1 MAGLLPYKVLNEVP
15 VLSETQDWHLVKTH
29 VPDVWVQAA
38 GEGIRVG
45 VVDTGV
51 SLSHPDVIH
60 ALNEVKNFTAFDDD
74 DFQGHGTHCCGII
87 GARVNGVG
95 VQGVAPACRI
105 YSAKALGDDGSG
117 SDQSIAAAMDWLIS
131 CRVHIIS
138 MSLGSNA
145 PSPQINAMIDKATS
159 QGIDVVV
166 AAGNSG
172 PNPNTQE
179 WPSRHPAAI
188 AVAAVDENGQI
199 ASFSSRGPH
208 IAIAAPGVNI
218 LSTFKGKGYAR
229 LSGTSMATPF
239 VAACIALARSAG
251 DKRPATQ
258 ILKEAALSR
267 DDTSSY
273 GWGLVNPIALIKPST
288 PPPPTQNP
296 GEGKVITF
304 DNGIKVIVPVGVN
317 YTTQDSDEQEQEP
330 RFPVS

>member
-1 MAGLLPYKVLNEVP
+1 MAGLLPYKVLEVLDQP
-15 VLSETQDWHLVKTH
+15 KETQDWHLVKTH

-51 SLSHPDVIH
+51 SLTHPDIIH
-60 ALNEVKNFTAFDDD
+60 ALNEVKNFTPNQPD

-87 GARVNGVG
+87 GARVNGLG

-117 SDQSIAAAMDWLIS
+117 SDQSIAEGMDWLIS
-131 CRVHIIS
+131 CGVHIIS

-145 PSPQINAMIDKATS
+145 PSPAINTMIDKAVAA
-159 QGIDVVV
+159 GIDVVV

-172 PNPNTQE
+172 PAANTQE

-188 AVAAVDENGQI
+188 AVAAVDDQGQI
-199 ASFSSRGPH
+199 ANFSSRGPH

-218 LSTFKGKGYAR
+218 LSTFKGKQYAR

-239 VAACIALARSAG
+239 VAACLALARSAG

-258 ILKEAALSR
+258 ILKEAALTR
-267 DDTSSY
+267 DDNTAY
-273 GWGLVNPIALIKPST
+273 GWGLVNPIALIKPV
-288 PPPPTQNP
+288 PPPQS
-296 GEGKVITF
+296 GDGKVIAF
-304 DNGIKVIVPVGVN
+304 DNGIKISIPVGVN
-317 YTTQDSDEQEQEP
+317 YTIQGTDEQEP